1 MKDKSVSKL
10 KIVIVDDHEL
20 ILQGTISAIQSHFV
34 APEIYTA
41 KYATAGIDLVQ
52 EVNPD
57 LILMDLSMPQIL
69 GGTAYTEYGL
79 QLLQYVI
86 EHYPD
91 LNITVQSSFLKAIVR
106 LSLEIENHPGG
117 FTIADKSSSIETL
130 LKRLDWSIQG
140 VHYTQD
146 IQRDLQVRPEW
157 IEVLKLAFE
166 EGLQDKMIAQT
177 MHRSERMI
185 GHYWSK
191 IRDVL
196 GIYPEAD
203 KNMRTLTYIEAKKAG
218 LID

>member
-1 MKDKSVSKL
+1 MKNKSVSKL

-20 ILQGTISAIQSHFV
+20 ILQGTISAMQSYFV
-34 APEIYTA
+34 TPEIYTA
-41 KYATAGIDLVQ
+41 KYATEGFSLVQ
-52 EVNPD
+52 EVDPD
-57 LILMDLSMPQIL
+57 LLLMDLSMPQIL
-69 GGTAYTEYGL
+69 GGTVHTEHGL
-79 QLLQYVI
+79 QLLQSVM

-106 LSLEIENHPGG
+106 LVPEIENHEGG

-146 IQRDLQVRPEW
+146 IQIDLQVRPEW

-177 MHRSERMI
+177 MNRSERMI
-185 GHYWSK
+185 GHLVRFGALINGAKIGLKSK
-191 IRDVL
+191 LV
-196 GIYPEAD
+196 
-203 KNMRTLTYIEAKKAG
+203 
-218 LID
+218 

>member
-1 MKDKSVSKL
+1 MTDKSVGRL

-20 ILQGTISAIQSHFV
+20 ILQGTISAVHSYFV
-34 APEIYTA
+34 TPEIYTA
-41 KYATAGIDLVQ
+41 KYATAGFDLVQ
-52 EVNPD
+52 EVDPD
-57 LILMDLSMPQIL
+57 LILMDLSIPQFL
-69 GGTAYTEYGL
+69 GGTAQTEHGL
-79 QLLQYVI
+79 QLLHYVM

-91 LNITVQSSFLKAIVR
+91 LNITVQSSFLQAIVR
-106 LSLEIENHPGG
+106 LVPEIENHQGG
-117 FTIADKSSSIETL
+117 FTITDKSSSIETL
-130 LKRLDWSIQG
+130 LKRLNWSIQG

-146 IQRDLQVRPEW
+146 IQIDLQVRPEW

-166 EGLQDKMIAQT
+166 EGLQDKTIAQT
-177 MHRSERMI
+177 MNRSERMI

-203 KNMRTLTYIEAKKAG
+203 KNMRSLTYIEAKKAG

>member
-20 ILQGTISAIQSHFV
+20 ILQGTISAIQSHFL

-117 FTIADKSSSIETL
+117 FTIADKSSSIEIL

-140 VHYTQD
+140 
-146 IQRDLQVRPEW
+146 L
-157 IEVLKLAFE
+157 
-166 EGLQDKMIAQT
+166 
-177 MHRSERMI
+177 S
-185 GHYWSK
+185 
-191 IRDVL
+191 
-196 GIYPEAD
+196 
-203 KNMRTLTYIEAKKAG
+203 
-218 LID
+218 LIHI

>member
-1 MKDKSVSKL
+1 MKNNSASKL
-10 KIVIVDDHEL
+10 KIVIIDDHEL
-20 ILQGTISAIQSHFV
+20 ILQGTISAIQSYFV

-41 KYATAGIDLVQ
+41 KYATEGFSLVQ
-52 EVNPD
+52 EVAPD
-57 LILMDLSMPQIL
+57 LLLMDLSMPQIL
-69 GGTAYTEYGL
+69 GGTAHTEHGL
-79 QLLQYVI
+79 QLLQYVM
-86 EHYPD
+86 EHYPA

-106 LSLEIENHPGG
+106 LVPEIENHEGG

-146 IQRDLQVRPEW
+146 IQIDLQVRPEW

-177 MHRSERMI
+177 MNRSERMI

-196 GIYPEAD
+196 GIYPETD
-203 KNMRTLTYIEAKKAG
+203 KNMRALTYIEAKKVG